1 VADAPRAVVI
11 GLDAFDADIAFELI
25 DEGRLPTL
33 AGLLVSLAW
42 ARTITPPGMVVGT
55 IWPTITTGSW
65 PSRHGF
71 YCDRQ
76 LRTGTYEIHSVGP
89 RDIAGPRVWDVL
101 AASGRRCVLLDAPIT
116 APTSLPSGAHLV
128 EYGTHDRFEPT
139 GSEPPELLH
148 EILERFGPYTVPE
161 KCDDFALAGDYAGL
175 RDALVSGA
183 RLKTRVMSEYLARD
197 EWDFFFG
204 VFSESHCAGHQ
215 FWSYHDPT
223 HPAHDSAAREQ
234 LGDVLTE
241 VYEAVDTG
249 LGELLAHVP
258 TDASLV
264 VLLSHGIGPHY
275 DGGQLMS
282 AILRGLDS
290 EAGLDRVVAFRE
302 RALRRLHRRRRQQ
315 QRATPVDSVHRFF
328 KIPSNDEYAGVRFN
342 VKGREPRGRL
352 RPGRELDAA
361 IDRLSVE
368 LSEVENADTGDPVF
382 AELIRTR
389 DVYDGP
395 LVDALP
401 DLLCG
406 WARTAPIRGVRSPRI
421 GTLWSDTTA
430 LRTGDHRGGGLAL
443 VRHGGIP
450 AGELPAPIPVTDLA
464 PTIAAWL
471 GAGLPDADGAPI
483 PAMITG

>member
-1 VADAPRAVVI
+1 MADAPRAVFI
-11 GLDAFDADIAFELI
+11 GLDAFDADIAFDLI

-33 AGLLVSLAW
+33 AGLLASTTW

-76 LRTGTYEIHSVGP
+76 LRAGTYEIYRTGP
-89 RDIAGPRVWDVL
+89 RDIAVPRVWDAL
-101 AASGRRCVLLDAPIT
+101 AAAGQRCVLLDAPIT
-116 APTSLPSGAHLV
+116 VPTSLPSGAHLV
-128 EYGTHDRFEPT
+128 EYGTHDRFEPL
-139 GSEPPELLH
+139 GSEPAELVR
-148 EILERFGPYTVPE
+148 EILDCFGPYTVPA

-183 RLKTRVMSEYLARD
+183 SLKTRVMSEYLARD

-223 HPAHDSAAREQ
+223 HPGHDPAAREQ
-234 LGDVLTE
+234 LGDVLIE

-249 LGELLAHVP
+249 LGEVLARIP
-258 TDASLV
+258 KEASLV
-264 VLLSHGIGPHY
+264 VLLSHGMGPHY
-275 DGGQLMS
+275 DAGQLMA
-282 AILRGLDS
+282 AILRGLDP
-290 EAGLDRVVAFRE
+290 EAGLDRMVAFRE
-302 RALRRLHRRRRQQ
+302 RALRRLHRRRREQQ
-315 QRATPVDSVHRFF
+315 SATPVDSARRFF
-328 KIPSNDEYAGVRFN
+328 KIPTNDEHSGVRFN
-342 VKGREPRGRL
+342 VKGREPRGRI

-368 LSEVENADTGDPVF
+368 LSEVENAETGDPVF
-382 AELIRTR
+382 VNLIRTR

-395 LVDALP
+395 LLHTLP

-406 WARTAPIRGVRSPRI
+406 WSRTAPIRGVRSPRI
-421 GTLWSDTTA
+421 GTLWNDTTS
-430 LRTGDHRGGGLAL
+430 LRTGDHRAGGLVL
-443 VRHGGIP
+443 VRRSGIS

-471 GAGLPDADGAPI
+471 GAGLPNADGKPV
-483 PAMITG
+483 PALI

>member
-1 VADAPRAVVI
+1 MADAPRAVFI

-25 DEGRLPTL
+25 DQGRLPTL
-33 AGLLVSLAW
+33 AGLLASTTW
-42 ARTITPPGMVVGT
+42 ARTVTPPGMVVGT
-55 IWPTITTGSW
+55 IWPTITTGCS

-76 LRTGTYEIHSVGP
+76 LRSGTYEIHRAGP
-89 RDIAGPRVWDVL
+89 RDIAVPRVWDAL
-101 AASGRRCVLLDAPIT
+101 AAAGRRCVLLDVPIT

-128 EYGTHDRFEPT
+128 EYGTHDRFEPM
-139 GSEPPELLH
+139 GSEPAELVQ
-148 EILERFGPYTVPE
+148 EVLERFGPYTVPA

-223 HPAHDSAAREQ
+223 HPAHDSAARER
-234 LGDVLTE
+234 LGDMLAE
-241 VYEAVDTG
+241 VYEAVDTA
-249 LGELLAHVP
+249 LGEVLVRIAN
-258 TDASLV
+258 DASLV

-275 DGGQLMS
+275 DGGRLMS
-282 AILRGLDS
+282 AILRGLDP
-290 EAGLDRVVAFRE
+290 EAGFDRVIAFRE
-302 RALRRLHRRRRQQ
+302 RALRGLHRRRRQR
-315 QRATPVDSVHRFF
+315 QRATPVDSVRRFF
-328 KIPSNDEYAGVRFN
+328 KIPTNDEYAGVRFN

-352 RPGRELDAA
+352 RPGRELDDA

-382 AELIRTR
+382 AELIRTS

-395 LVDALP
+395 LLHQLP
-401 DLLCG
+401 DLLCR

-421 GTLWSDTTA
+421 GTLWDDMTT

-450 AGELPAPIPVTDLA
+450 PGELPGPIPVTDLA
-464 PTIAAWL
+464 PTIAAWF
-471 GAGLPDADGAPI
+471 GAALPNADGKPVPTLI
-483 PAMITG
+483 